1 MLKIY
6 GTPRSSAYRVHW
18 LLAELGATY
27 ETVSIDFSAGE
38 NKGEPFLKL
47 NPNGK
52 VPVMSDDDFVLFES
66 FAINTY
72 LAEKHQPALLGS
84 SLQEH
89 GLVAQWNA
97 WALAN
102 LADPYMTLILQG
114 YRKTP
119 DNDDTAAAHAVID
132 RFLPILDAALEG
144 KDYLVAGTFTIAD
157 INVSTTVAGEE
168 MSGVDV
174 SKYANITRWMKLL
187 NERPAVVKLHTPQA

>member
-1 MLKIY
+1 
-6 GTPRSSAYRVHW
+6 
-18 LLAELGATY
+18 LAELGATY

>member
-1 MLKIY
+1 
-6 GTPRSSAYRVHW
+6 
-18 LLAELGATY
+18 
-27 ETVSIDFSAGE
+27 
-38 NKGEPFLKL
+38 
-47 NPNGK
+47 
-52 VPVMSDDDFVLFES
+52 
-66 FAINTY
+66 
-72 LAEKHQPALLGS
+72 
-84 SLQEH
+84 
-89 GLVAQWNA
+89 
-97 WALAN
+97 
-102 LADPYMTLILQG
+102 MTLILQG